1 MVKKLFKHELL
12 AYTRVL
18 IPVYSIVLGFS
29 VICRLIQVFE
39 TDSILFD
46 ILNGSAVFAYV
57 VAVVV
62 CLVAAS
68 IFSIVRFYKNL
79 FTGEGY
85 LSFTLP
91 VTTNQHLWVKLLTAV
106 LWDVVSLVTALVS
119 ACIITAGD
127 LFTEIMKAAAYLW
140 GQIPEHIGMHLV
152 FYVLEFLCILL
163 FATVYEHLLIY
174 TCISAGQL
182 FRKNRILAAVGV
194 YYGLYIVLQ
203 VISTVATLFITVLG
217 EAGVFD
223 ALGAF
228 IEQHPLPTV
237 HVVLCAAAVLFA
249 GGAAICYAVT
259 HHLISRRLNLE

>member
-12 AYTRVL
+12 AYARVL
-18 IPVYSIVLGFS
+18 LPIYGIVLGIAAIS
-29 VICRLIQVFE
+29 RLIQAFE

-46 ILNGSAVFAYV
+46 ILNGSAVFAFV
-57 VAVVV
+57 VSATV

-85 LSFTLP
+85 LTFTLP
-91 VTTNQHLWVKLLTAV
+91 VTTNQHLWVKLLAALVWDTA
-106 LWDVVSLVTALVS
+106 SLITALLSV
-119 ACIITAGD
+119 CIITAGD
-127 LFTEIMKAAAYLW
+127 VFAEITKAIAYLW
-140 GQIPEHIGMHLV
+140 EQIPEQIGGHLV
-152 FYVLEFLCILL
+152 FYILEFLCILL

-194 YYGLYIVLQ
+194 YYGLYIVMQ
-203 VISTVATLFITVLG
+203 VISTVVTVCITILG

-223 ALGAF
+223 PLGAF

-237 HVVLCAAAVLFA
+237 HIVLCAAAVLSA

-259 HHLISRRLNLE
+259 HHILSRRLNLE